1 MKKFEFS
8 LRSVLNIKL
17 QKEQLVN
24 LRLLRAKQML
34 DLEEQK
40 LKELKQEVTAC
51 QAEFSERAEHSMQP
65 GHGMAAFV
73 GRMNSAIAVQK
84 NEILQ
89 RQSGYDNIRL
99 EKMIHTQRIN
109 GLRKLEEDE
118 WAEFETEQNRK
129 QQNELLDVVLRS
141 QLFS

>member
-1 MKKFEFS
+1 
-8 LRSVLNIKL
+8 
-17 QKEQLVN
+17 
-24 LRLLRAKQML
+24 ML

-51 QAEFSERAEHSMQP
+51 QAEFSERAELSMQP

>member
-8 LRSVLNIKL
+8 LKSVLNIEL

-24 LRLLRAKQML
+24 LRLARAKQML
-34 DLEEQK
+34 DLEQQK
-40 LKELKQEVTAC
+40 LTDLQQEVDAC
-51 QAEFSERAEHSMQP
+51 QIEFSERAENSMQP
-65 GHGMAAFV
+65 AHGMAAFV
-73 GRMNSAIAVQK
+73 GRMNAAIELQK
-84 NEILQ
+84 NEIQQ

-99 EKMIHTQRIN
+99 EKMVHTQRIN